1 MEYNSKFGHNL
12 GWIHQIS
19 IMSRIDICYTAC
31 GLGTQT
37 VSPTLPSFQGIKRCI
52 KYMASHP
59 NKPIFIL
66 ILIMMAQMLSD
77 LHGVGINLKTTQPR
91 NFYNAIK
98 TRIMIKLLTK

>member
-59 NKPIFIL
+59 NKPIFYPYTYYDGSNVIRL
-66 ILIMMAQMLSD
+66 TWSGNQSED
-77 LHGVGINLKTTQPR
+77 YTTQK
-91 NFYNAIK
+91 F
-98 TRIMIKLLTK
+98 L